1 MAGAN
6 RLNWP
11 RRGSL
16 QFWPR
21 KRAARTLARA
31 RTWARLDA
39 PKLLGYIGYKAG
51 MTHIQYTD
59 ARQNSLTKGMIV
71 TVPVTIIE
79 CPSLLPVSLC
89 FYKKTTSGDQRIAE
103 IYADKLDKAIKKP
116 KNAAAE
122 PKPEE
127 YHEIRLKV
135 MSQPKL
141 TASGKKV
148 PDVIEIAISSPKDA
162 ALAYAKQLLTKE
174 IKISDI
180 FKEGQF
186 IDVHAVTKG
195 KGFQGT
201 VKRYG
206 VKIRQ
211 HKSEKTKR
219 GVGSL
224 GPWTPKRVRWSVAQP
239 GKMGYHTRTE
249 YNKHLIKINNKPEE
263 INPKGGLVRYGFVK
277 NDYILVKGSI
287 PGPKKR
293 AILLTEPLRATQHPH
308 QITISHIHQESQ
320 Q

>member
-6 RLNWP
+6 RLFWP
-11 RRGSL
+11 RRGTL

-21 KRAARTLARA
+21 KRAANPLARA
-31 RTWARLDA
+31 RTWARLDT

-51 MTHIQYTD
+51 MSHIQFND
-59 ARQNSLTKGMIV
+59 IRQNSLTKNMVV
-71 TVPVTIIE
+71 TFPVTIIE
-79 CPSLLPVSLC
+79 CPSMLPVSLC
-89 FYKKTTSGDQRIAE
+89 FYKQNQRVAE
-103 IYADKLDKAIKKP
+103 IYADKLDKTIKKP
-116 KNAAAE
+116 KEQQKE

-127 YHEIRLKV
+127 YDEIRVKV

-141 TASGKKV
+141 TTFGRKSPDLMEIRVSGQ
-148 PDVIEIAISSPKDA
+148 KDA

-174 IKISDI
+174 IKASEV

-186 IDVHAVTKG
+186 VDMHAVSKG

-219 GVGSL
+219 GVGTL
-224 GPWTPKRVRWSVAQP
+224 GPWTPKRVRWSVGQP

-249 YNKHLIKINNKPEE
+249 YNKHILKINNKPEE
-263 INPKGGLVRYGFVK
+263 INPKGGLVRYGLVK
-277 NDYILVKGSI
+277 NEYLLIKGSVV
-287 PGPKKR
+287 GPKKR
-293 AILLTEPLRATQHPH
+293 AILLTEPIRSKERPNQI
-308 QITISHIHQESQ
+308 QITYVHQESQ

>member
-6 RLNWP
+6 RLYWP

-21 KRAARTLARA
+21 KRAAHQLARA
-31 RTWARLDA
+31 RSWAQLDT
-39 PKLLGYIGYKAG
+39 PKLVGYIGYKAG
-51 MTHIQYTD
+51 MTHIQFTD
-59 ARQNSLTKGMIV
+59 TRPNALTKNMV
-71 TVPVTIIE
+71 VAFPATIIE
-79 CPSLLPVSLC
+79 CPSMLPLSLC
-89 FYKKTTSGDQRIAE
+89 FYKHTSSGLHRVAE
-103 IYADKLDKAIKKP
+103 IYADKLDKAIIKP
-116 KNAAAE
+116 KKQPSE

-127 YHEIRLKV
+127 YDELKVKV

-141 TASGKKV
+141 TAFGRKN
-148 PDVIEIAISSPKDA
+148 PDTMEIAISGKKDA

-174 IKISDI
+174 IKASDL
-180 FKEGQF
+180 FKEGQY
-186 IDVHAVTKG
+186 IDVHAVSKG

-219 GVGSL
+219 GVGTL

-249 YNKHLIKINNKPEE
+249 YNKHLLKINSKPED
-263 INPKGGLVRYGFVK
+263 INPKGGFVRYGLVK
-277 NDYILVKGSI
+277 NEYLLIKGSV

-293 AILLTEPLRATQHPH
+293 AILLTEPLRAKCHPV
-308 QITISHIHQESQ
+308 QIPISYINQESQ